1 MGSAASTRP
10 VTLLTG
16 ADLSRAWALSERVS
30 LREESFGALAYH
42 HDTRRLIF
50 LKSPTLVDLVRRLGD
65 YDNALAAIDDVI
77 EEAARPRYERALR
90 GLIDSGVLNG
100 R

>member
-1 MGSAASTRP
+1 M
-10 VTLLTG
+10 TLLAG
-16 ADLSRAWALSERVS
+16 ADLSRAWTLSERVS
-30 LREESFGALAYH
+30 LRKESFGALAYH

-65 YDNALAAIDDVI
+65 YDSAHAAIDDVVG
-77 EEAARPRYERALR
+77 EDARPRYERALR
-90 GLIDSGVLNG
+90 DLISSGVLDG

>member
-1 MGSAASTRP
+1 M
-10 VTLLTG
+10 TLLAG
-16 ADLSRAWALSERVS
+16 ADLSRAWFLSERVS

-65 YDNALAAIDDVI
+65 YDSALAAIDDVVG
-77 EEAARPRYERALR
+77 EVSRPRYARAVR
-90 GLIDSGVLNG
+90 DLIDAGVLDG

>member
-1 MGSAASTRP
+1 M
-10 VTLLTG
+10 TLLAG
-16 ADLSRAWALSERVS
+16 ADLSGAWTLSERVS

-42 HDTRRLIF
+42 HDTRRLVF

-65 YDNALAAIDDVI
+65 YDSALAALDDVV
-77 EEAARPRYERALR
+77 EVSARARYERAVR
-90 GLIDSGVLNG
+90 DLIDAGVLDG